1 MTSASP
7 TVRSRGPYR
16 TGVRRREQI
25 IGAATAVFAEYGYAG
40 GSVRTIAD
48 RIGVSPASL
57 LQHFGSKEGLLM
69 AVLEDWD
76 RHTVEAQLTDV
87 TGLDY
92 FRRLPEVMA
101 ANVSNRGLLELFTTM
116 AAEAS
121 SPTHPAHAFIQRR
134 YTDNLATLA
143 GHLQQAV
150 DAGDVGGAHPGR
162 DRPSKSASSPPSSTA
177 SGCNGSSTPA
187 PTSSPAPRPTS
198 TAPSPDGARLARPG
212 CGVTCEKPSP
222 HTVVRMTVGIR
233 LTYKAATMV
242 SSRSLRDLALGYAC
256 RCSGAKSGVSENGR

>member
-1 MTSASP
+1 MTTAS
-7 TVRSRGPYR
+7 TSRGPYR

-76 RHTVEAQLTDV
+76 RRTVDAQLTDV

-121 SPTHPAHAFIQRR
+121 SPAHPAHAFIQRR

-150 DAGDVGGAHPGR
+150 DAGDVVEFTPAEIDIEVRLVTAVLDGIGLQWLLDPAT
-162 DRPSKSASSPPSSTA
+162 DVTA
-177 SGCNGSSTPA
+177 SVETYIN
-187 PTSSPAPRPTS
+187 R
-198 TAPSPDGARLARPG
+198 
-212 CGVTCEKPSP
+212 
-222 HTVVRMTVGIR
+222 TVAGWR
-233 LTYKAATMV
+233 
-242 SSRSLRDLALGYAC
+242 SSRR
-256 RCSGAKSGVSENGR
+256 

>member
-1 MTSASP
+1 MTSTS
-7 TVRSRGPYR
+7 TTTRSRGPYR

-76 RHTVEAQLTDV
+76 RRTVEAQLTDV

-101 ANVSNRGLLELFTTM
+101 ANISNRGLLELFTTM

-134 YTDNLATLA
+134 YTNNLATLA
-143 GHLQQAV
+143 AHLQEAIE
-150 DAGDVGGAHPGR
+150 AGEIA
-162 DRPSKSASSPPSSTA
+162 AL
-177 SGCNGSSTPA
+177 TPA
-187 PTSSPAPRPTS
+187 AIDQEVRLVTAVLDGIGLQWLLDPSTDVTGTVETYINRTVAAWRSPA
-198 TAPSPDGARLARPG
+198 AR
-212 CGVTCEKPSP
+212 S
-222 HTVVRMTVGIR
+222 
-233 LTYKAATMV
+233 
-242 SSRSLRDLALGYAC
+242 
-256 RCSGAKSGVSENGR
+256 AKT

>member
-1 MTSASP
+1 MTSAST

-101 ANVSNRGLLELFTTM
+101 ANMSNRGLLELFTTI
-116 AAEAS
+116 AAEGIQPQPTPPTS
-121 SPTHPAHAFIQRR
+121 SSSAATPT
-134 YTDNLATLA
+134 T
-143 GHLQQAV
+143 
-150 DAGDVGGAHPGR
+150 
-162 DRPSKSASSPPSSTA
+162 SPPSPATS
-177 SGCNGSSTPA
+177 NKPSTPA
-187 PTSSPAPRPTS
+187 TWRRSPRPRSTIEVRLVTAVLDGIGLQWLLDPTTDVVTS
-198 TAPSPDGARLARPG
+198 TA
-212 CGVTCEKPSP
+212 
-222 HTVVRMTVGIR
+222 
-233 LTYKAATMV
+233 TYINRTITGWR
-242 SSRSLRDLALGYAC
+242 SSR
-256 RCSGAKSGVSENGR
+256 

>member
-25 IGAATAVFAEYGYAG
+25 IDAAAAVFAEYGYAG
-40 GSVRTIAD
+40 GSVRTIAY

-76 RHTVEAQLTDV
+76 RRTVEAQLTDV

-101 ANVSNRGLLELFTTM
+101 ANASNRGLLELFITM

-121 SPTHPAHAFIQRR
+121 SPAHPAHAFIQRR
-134 YTDNLATLA
+134 YTDNLATQA
-143 GHLQQAV
+143 GHLQHAV
-150 DAGDVGGAHPGR
+150 DAGEVA
-162 DRPSKSASSPPSSTA
+162 AL
-177 SGCNGSSTPA
+177 
-187 PTSSPAPRPTS
+187 SPAEINIEVRLVTAVLDGIGLQWLLDPSTDVVTS
-198 TAPSPDGARLARPG
+198 TATYMNR
-212 CGVTCEKPSP
+212 T
-222 HTVVRMTVGIR
+222 IR
-233 LTYKAATMV
+233 GWR
-242 SSRSLRDLALGYAC
+242 SSR
-256 RCSGAKSGVSENGR
+256 

>member
-40 GSVRTIAD
+40 GSVRTIAE
-48 RIGVSPASL
+48 RIGVAPASL

-76 RHTVEAQLTDV
+76 RRTVEAQLTEV

-121 SPTHPAHAFIQRR
+121 SPGHPAHAFIQRR
-134 YTDNLATLA
+134 YADNLATLA
-143 GHLQQAV
+143 GHLKQAI
-150 DAGDVGGAHPGR
+150 DAGEVAALSPSEINVEVRLITAVLDGIGLQWLLDPSTDVV
-162 DRPSKSASSPPSSTA
+162 
-177 SGCNGSSTPA
+177 
-187 PTSSPAPRPTS
+187 TS
-198 TAPSPDGARLARPG
+198 TA
-212 CGVTCEKPSP
+212 
-222 HTVVRMTVGIR
+222 
-233 LTYKAATMV
+233 TYV
-242 SSRSLRDLALGYAC
+242 SRTISGWCASR
-256 RCSGAKSGVSENGR
+256 